1 MTKGPIFLDYHAHG
15 PLDPKVARALTRAF
29 KKYDANPHSGSLA
42 GHAARLA
49 VEKARASVGRLLGVT
64 TSGIIFTSGATEANN
79 LAFAGLADHLAQS
92 GRRRIVVSAIEHP
105 SVLSAA
111 QALSERFDVRIAPV
125 DRQGRIRL
133 PELGELVTPETGLVS
148 VAAANHEIGVIQ
160 PLKEII
166 RVARGAGALVH
177 TDMAQAAGKI
187 PVDLADVDLASMS
200 AHKLHGPFG
209 VGALYARR
217 SVQRRF
223 QPIFHGGGQEGGFR
237 SGTTPAPLCVAFGVA
252 ADLAL
257 RLRDTDADRIGA
269 LRDRLHD
276 QLRKVGKIELNGDP
290 LARLPGNLNLSIA
303 GVDAEALVMRLR
315 DDVVLSTGSACSTEA
330 LDPSPVLL
338 ALGMDRSVAETAVRI
353 GLGRYTTIEEID
365 RATERIAKAV
375 ADLRAISQR
384 AVA

>member
-1 MTKGPIFLDYHAHG
+1 MTTGPIFLDYHAHG

-29 KKYDANPHSGSLA
+29 NTYDANPHSGSLA

-49 VEKARASVGRLLGVT
+49 VEKARASVARLLGVAT
-64 TSGIIFTSGATEANN
+64 AGVIFTSGATEANN

-92 GRRRIVVSAIEHP
+92 GRRRLVVSAIEHP
-105 SVLSAA
+105 SVLSSAA
-111 QALSERFDVRIAPV
+111 ALSDRFDLRIAPV
-125 DRQGRIRL
+125 DSQGRIDL
-133 PELGELVTPETGLVS
+133 AELDSLVTPETGLVS

-160 PLKEII
+160 PLNDVVRI
-166 RVARGAGALVH
+166 ARGAGALVH
-177 TDMAQAAGKI
+177 TDLAQAAGKI
-187 PVDLADVDLASMS
+187 PVDLTDIDLASVS

-217 SVQRRF
+217 SVQRRI
-223 QPIFHGGGQEGGFR
+223 QPLLHGGGQEAGYR

-257 RLRDTDADRIGA
+257 RLQETDAQRVVT

-276 QLRKVGKIELNGDP
+276 RLQAIGNAEVNGD
-290 LARLPGNLNLSIA
+290 LQSRLPGNLNIA
-303 GVDAEALVMRLR
+303 FGGVDAEALVMRLR
-315 DDVVLSTGSACSTEA
+315 EDVVLSTGSACSTQA

-338 ALGMDRSVAETAVRI
+338 ALGLERSVAETAVRI
-353 GLGRYTTIEEID
+353 GLGRYTTAEEVD
-365 RATERIAKAV
+365 RAADFIAKAV